1 MIKRF
6 LSIIL
11 CLLFVVIAGKS
22 TYAANSTEMS
32 ANDFSN
38 QINLFISDNEEYE
51 TYDVSPSSGETEISI
66 NTNRLIVS
74 DDSNTPISNDYGAV
88 SKLEGFNGIHIL
100 QYDSE
105 LDADNAYNSFRTQN
119 NINYVE
125 YDEVMLL
132 DSLLIDDSLNA
143 NNNQQSCSAL
153 ENEWGSKAVH
163 SSVAVSSVNSAL
175 FTNRRIVVAVIDTGV
190 DETHSFF
197 KMDNEDN
204 RILPSNRPADNSPSV
219 LVKDYTHGTH
229 VAGIIVNNTPENVRI
244 RSFNYFFY
252 RSYLDKVVTTTTKL
266 YSEIELAISENVDVI
281 NMSLG
286 GKGSSLSVEQSIK
299 NAVSHNIPVVCS
311 AGNEND
317 SVNNYYPASIEAT
330 ITVGATN
337 SLNEPWQF
345 SNYGSLVDLSAPG
358 EDINSSIPYD
368 KCEYKDGTSMA
379 APFVSAAAAVL
390 KTVIPGITPQQIKD
404 RLKNTAYVPPGWDTN
419 YGAGIVDFKAMLAD
433 KMTSP
438 PNISVGSSSATITA
452 EPEATIYYTTDKKD
466 PTVESTVYSGPI
478 SIANIK
484 ELRAIAV
491 KSNLLPSEPTI
502 NIFERDI
509 DVNVIVNKTKTI
521 DFPEGM
527 TARYINNKNP
537 EIAILSADGTV
548 EGFETGEATAIVY
561 FGNNHSAVYHIHVDY
576 HPFIKF
582 LRIVFFWL
590 FWILDR
596 VK

>member
-1 MIKRF
+1 M
-6 LSIIL
+6 
-11 CLLFVVIAGKS
+11 
-22 TYAANSTEMS
+22 
-32 ANDFSN
+32 
-38 QINLFISDNEEYE
+38 
-51 TYDVSPSSGETEISI
+51 
-66 NTNRLIVS
+66 
-74 DDSNTPISNDYGAV
+74 
-88 SKLEGFNGIHIL
+88 
-100 QYDSE
+100 
-105 LDADNAYNSFRTQN
+105 
-119 NINYVE
+119 
-125 YDEVMLL
+125 
-132 DSLLIDDSLNA
+132 
-143 NNNQQSCSAL
+143 
-153 ENEWGSKAVH
+153 H

-197 KMDNEDN
+197 KMNNKDN

-219 LVKDYTHGTH
+219 LVKNYTHGTH

-252 RSYLDKVVTTTTKL
+252 KAYLDKVVTTTTKL

-281 NMSLG
+281 NMSLSG
-286 GKGSSLSVEQSIK
+286 EGSSLSVEQSIN

-311 AGNEND
+311 AGNKND

-368 KCEYKDGTSMA
+368 KCESKDGTSMA

-438 PNISVGSSSATITA
+438 PTINIGGNSATITA

-590 FWILDR
+590 FWIIDLF
-596 VK
+596 K